1 MHQLGCKPVED
12 GRDDNMFQTGL
23 KGDMQALGPRTC
35 AVPIARLDR
44 RAAAWAPGRPPT
56 AVFHDEGDV
65 TLGAADRGRCGDPG
79 QCVPS
84 ASPRTG
90 GRSRRRSSSV
100 PAPGRCSLRLSS
112 RRRQSSSSC
121 PSRCSRRSECR
132 QATPE
137 SHVTHETWRTSRV
150 SSTRWRFSV
159 TMFLG
164 VIVVSSAMRA
174 ATASSMSPFIAEAFP
189 WLGQRGRWSAIA
201 MARHVQGRVTE
212 SLTAAWDW
220 WQERHMKVM
229 GRVPGGAGWDAE
241 YVAYGRDAPVRVHR
255 VGDPRVVG
263 NGESDASHIAG

>member
-1 MHQLGCKPVED
+1 MRRRCPPLFTTKHGS
-12 GRDDNMFQTGL
+12 
-23 KGDMQALGPRTC
+23 QASPR
-35 AVPIARLDR
+35 R
-44 RAAAWAPGRPPT
+44 
-56 AVFHDEGDV
+56 H
-65 TLGAADRGRCGDPG
+65 ADRGRCGDLG

-100 PAPGRCSLRLSS
+100 PTPCRCSLRQSS
-112 RRRQSSSSC
+112 RRRQLSSSC

-150 SSTRWRFSV
+150 SRTRWRFSV
-159 TMFLG
+159 IMFLG

-189 WLGQRGRWSAIA
+189 WVGQRGRWSAIA
-201 MARHVQGRVTE
+201 MARHVRGRVTE

-229 GRVPGGAGWDAE
+229 GRVGPGGMPSTWRTGVTHPSGSIAWVIRGSSETVKAT
-241 YVAYGRDAPVRVHR
+241 PPTLMVRIRAVS
-255 VGDPRVVG
+255 PRF
-263 NGESDASHIAG
+263 SLSM